1 MAERRKNMVEK
12 IKLFGNG
19 SEQEKSSK
27 ESRFPGITDE
37 VWIYD
42 PEMNNY
48 RHVSEK
54 PAKPKIS

>member
-1 MAERRKNMVEK
+1 MKETR
-12 IKLFGNG
+12 IIGNG
-19 SEQEKSSK
+19 NEQNQNTK
-27 ESRFPGITDE
+27 EPKFPGVTDKA
-37 VWIYD
+37 WIYD